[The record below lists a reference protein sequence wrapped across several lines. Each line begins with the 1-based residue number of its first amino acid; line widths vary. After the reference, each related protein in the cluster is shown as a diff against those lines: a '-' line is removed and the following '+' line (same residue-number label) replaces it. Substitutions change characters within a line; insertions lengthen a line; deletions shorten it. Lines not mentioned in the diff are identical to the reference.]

1 MNSKTLMREV
11 AAALGN
17 MHLDGN
23 LDTIIRKP
31 SLCEHVATGQMDA
44 LVSDSDSNTDED
56 HEGGL

>member
-1 MNSKTLMREV
+1 MREV